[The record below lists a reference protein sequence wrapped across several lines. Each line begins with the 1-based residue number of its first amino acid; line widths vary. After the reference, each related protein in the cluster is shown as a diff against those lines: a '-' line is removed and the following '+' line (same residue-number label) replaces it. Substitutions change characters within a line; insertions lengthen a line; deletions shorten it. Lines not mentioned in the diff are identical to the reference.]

1 MLGPTISD
9 QFTENAGDKQLDNVV
24 VRQQSPFLGH
34 RTRWTVSTAGKAVES
49 LTAAGT
55 EDQWTRLEVGMS
67 INIWPDVNL
76 NLG

>member
-9 QFTENAGDKQLDNVV
+9 QFTENAGDKQLDDVV
-24 VRQQSPFLGH
+24 VRQQSPFLGD
-34 RTRWTVSTAGKAVES
+34 RTRWNVGNAGKAVES

-67 INIWPDVNL
+67 IWPDVNL
-76 NLG
+76 NVG